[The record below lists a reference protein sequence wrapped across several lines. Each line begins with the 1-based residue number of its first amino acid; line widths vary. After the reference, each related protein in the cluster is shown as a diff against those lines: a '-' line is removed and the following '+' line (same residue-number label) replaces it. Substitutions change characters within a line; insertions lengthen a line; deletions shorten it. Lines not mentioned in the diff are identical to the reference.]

1 MDMRIISIINLK
13 GGVGKTFTAAQMG
26 YLLSQKHNA
35 NILMLDNDK
44 QGNLSKLFGAYDR
57 NGLCP
62 AAHLLM
68 GHGNAEE
75 VSQET
80 KYPGLDIIS
89 ANMSLLT
96 ANMEL
101 QQDTS
106 AGQCQKYESLK
117 YAENRVC
124 RPYDYVIIDNPPD
137 IGLNVINALA
147 VTNDVIVPIKIDQW
161 ALEGMDLITGQISQM
176 KSINPNIRFM
186 GALVTMY
193 QNNSTNMAG
202 LDWLKVHDIKMFDTC
217 IRYSDKA
224 AESTLFQKP
233 IQEYSP
239 RSGTARSYR
248 QFVQEYIAKTEFEK
262 LLEVK

>member
-1 MDMRIISIINLK
+1 MTIISISNLK
-13 GGVGKTFTAAQMG
+13 GGVGKSFTAAQLG
-26 YLLSQKHNA
+26 YSLSQGEKKNV
-35 NILMLDNDK
+35 LLLENDK
-44 QGNLSKLFGAYDR
+44 QGNLSKLFGRYNR

-62 AAHLLM
+62 TAQLLM
-68 GHGNAEE
+68 RRSTAEE
-75 VSQET
+75 VSEET
-80 KYPGLDIIS
+80 DYPGLDIIS

-96 ANMEL
+96 AGIEL
-101 QQDTS
+101 QKDNTED
-106 AGQCQKYESLK
+106 QCKRFESLK
-117 YAENRVC
+117 FARNRAGNQ
-124 RPYDYVIIDNPPD
+124 YDYVIIDNPPD

-161 ALEGMDLITGQISQM
+161 ALEGMDLITGQIEQI
-176 KSINPNIRFM
+176 KQINPGIRFA

-193 QNNSTNMAG
+193 KNNSTNTAG
-202 LDWLKVHDIKMFDTC
+202 VEWLKRHDIKMFDTY

-248 QFVQEYIAKTEFEK
+248 QFVQEYITRSGAK
-262 LLEVK
+262 

>member
-1 MDMRIISIINLK
+1 MRIISIINLK

-26 YLLSQKHNA
+26 YLLSQRHDA
-35 NILMLDNDK
+35 TVLMLDNDK
-44 QGNLSKLFGAYDR
+44 QGNLSKLFGVYDR
-57 NGLCP
+57 SGLCP

-68 GHGNAEE
+68 GHGDAEE

-96 ANMEL
+96 ASMEL
-101 QQDTS
+101 QQDTT
-106 AGQCQKYESLK
+106 AEQCQKYKSLK
-117 YAENRVC
+117 YSENRVG

-161 ALEGMDLITGQISQM
+161 ALEGMDLITGQMSQM
-176 KSINPNIRFM
+176 ESINPDIRFM

-193 QNNSTNMAG
+193 QNNNANVAG
-202 LDWLKVHDIKMFDTC
+202 VEWLKQHDINMFDTC

-224 AESTLFQKP
+224 TESTIFQKP

-239 RSGTARSYR
+239 RSGATRSYR
-248 QFVQEYIAKTEFEK
+248 QFVQEYINKIAP
-262 LLEVK
+262 EVV